1 MQNVLKQYGLW
12 VVLACTLAATYWTS
26 QQDDMQEPSMHL
38 DTNISASVLT
48 AKNSNSLKSKIVISD
63 ANTTT
68 AQREEILEIPSNLF
82 STFTTTENLPAVG
95 ITEQVVVNPFVYAGK
110 LVDEGKVTV
119 FLIEGDKSHAVKVG
133 NIIEELWK
141 VKSIAPPIMVLK
153 NLSTKIEVQI
163 EIGAL
168 S

>member
-1 MQNVLKQYGLW
+1 MQNLLKQYGLW
-12 VVLACTLAATYWTS
+12 IALVSTLAATIWAS
-26 QQDDMQEPSMHL
+26 QQDDE
-38 DTNISASVLT
+38 TSASSKHNVIPEVVT
-48 AKNSNSLKSKIVISD
+48 NSLNNLTHKEV
-63 ANTTT
+63 ANVGSGI
-68 AQREEILEIPSNLF
+68 AIQRQEILEMPSNLF
-82 STFTTTENLPAVG
+82 STIASVENLVVTSIEEPV
-95 ITEQVVVNPFVYAGK
+95 ITNPFIYAGK
-110 LVDEGKVTV
+110 LVDEGRVTV

-133 NIIEELWK
+133 NVIEELWK